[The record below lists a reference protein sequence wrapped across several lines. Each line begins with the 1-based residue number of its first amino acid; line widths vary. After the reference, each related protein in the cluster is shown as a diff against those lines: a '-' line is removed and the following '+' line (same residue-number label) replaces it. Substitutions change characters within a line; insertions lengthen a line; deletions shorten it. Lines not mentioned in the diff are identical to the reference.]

1 MADNIDFNTATLAT
15 ASMKPV
21 GDEEV
26 TALWARKVADNVAAV
41 VGLWGT
47 YIMGEV
53 SGGAFGSFAIDIT
66 KFNEPPRLEVAMYR
80 GGSQWVYHGLG
91 PGWQDG
97 AVDFG
102 LSSWYQGGSI
112 TITYEPDSFNN
123 IQRAFTASP
132 GTGQAHWGTWMVRLS
147 GW

>member
-1 MADNIDFNTATLAT
+1 MADNIDFNTATFAT

-26 TALWARKVADNVAAV
+26 TALWARKMADNVGAA

-47 YIMGEV
+47 YIMGRV
-53 SGGAFGSFAIDIT
+53 TDAYGSFAIDIT
-66 KFNEPPRLEVAMYR
+66 KFNEPPSVEVAMYR
-80 GGSQWVYHGLG
+80 GGSMFVYHGLG
-91 PGWQDG
+91 PSWEDG
-97 AVDFG
+97 VVVFG
-102 LSSWYQGGSI
+102 NSVWYQGGSI
-112 TITYEPDSFNN
+112 TITYFPDSWSH
-123 IQRAFTASP
+123 ISRAFTASP